1 MPENVDT
8 LLDRAAQ
15 ARREHRHG
23 EAERLASEALTRGER
38 SGSRTD
44 LARALTALGQTA
56 RDQGRLEEA
65 LQLYEQAADIYR
77 TDGPALRY
85 AHTIRH
91 VADIRVDMGEP
102 ATAEPMY
109 DEAVASYRASAE
121 TSRLDLANA
130 LRGTA
135 MAKILLGKVNEG
147 RALLE
152 EVRGVYAELG
162 ITAGVAESE
171 RVLAKLA
178 GAH

>member
-1 MPENVDT
+1 
-8 LLDRAAQ
+8 
-15 ARREHRHG
+15 
-23 EAERLASEALTRGER
+23 
-38 SGSRTD
+38 
-44 LARALTALGQTA
+44 
-56 RDQGRLEEA
+56 
-65 LQLYEQAADIYR
+65 
-77 TDGPALRY
+77 
-85 AHTIRH
+85 
-91 VADIRVDMGEP
+91 MGEP